1 MLFVCLR
8 WGIVSTSALW
18 VVCGWQLL
26 LSWRRRTWRWISSSP
41 CRTLAPTAPSNS
53 KWLSGLVYLYD
64 IKIYCLI
71 FVYIWILVS
80 VCFIHIS
87 MFLCKQVLCLE
98 KEVTSSQ
105 PSSVRVRHSSQ
116 NNSCMTTQPQTAT
129 STSNPTVIQPSQNP
143 SCTFA
148 PDTPQGKRGSDGS
161 LVWLAEA
168 GCSASSLEISSSHK
182 HQSHRDSTPSL
193 TSDISLPSATLELQ
207 QRLQQL
213 QKWVYIHCFTMC
225 GSRLGFA
232 FFLSVQLNFVRSHTG
247 DFVCVCVRNPKSQDS
262 QKWDTSSTQC
272 SVNGPVNNTAW
283 LTG

>member
-1 MLFVCLR
+1 MLLKY
-8 WGIVSTSALW
+8 IVSFLCVYVCVHSA
-18 VVCGWQLL
+18 
-26 LSWRRRTWRWISSSP
+26 
-41 CRTLAPTAPSNS
+41 
-53 KWLSGLVYLYD
+53 
-64 IKIYCLI
+64 
-71 FVYIWILVS
+71 LVS

-116 NNSCMTTQPQTAT
+116 NNSCMTTQLQTAT

-168 GCSASSLEISSSHK
+168 GRSVSSLEISSSHK

-247 DFVCVCVRNPKSQDS
+247 DFVCVCVWETLKAKTAKSETQAVPSAVWTAQWTTRHGWLDS
-262 QKWDTSSTQC
+262 TEQIGLCWATQTNLSSETVGSVTWPICICRWFPVTNHGIHVC
-272 SVNGPVNNTAW
+272 SDNWNY
-283 LTG
+283 